1 MHEPFEPVICTHGAT
16 VMRVCLAVLAG
27 RSGATHDADDAWAE
41 TFVAALRAWPDLD
54 AEANVEAWL
63 VRIAQRKAIDILR
76 ARTRRC
82 EDLAGDDHPVAAAC
96 DPAASWETADIW
108 THVAGLPERQREAI
122 GYHYLGGL
130 THVQTAELTGST
142 PAAVRRAAADGIAAL
157 RTRLDSGEAGTGHL
171 AENGASS

>member
-1 MHEPFEPVICTHGAT
+1 MHEPFEPVIRAHGAT

-27 RSGATHDADDAWAE
+27 CGGATHDADDAWAE
-41 TFVAALRAWPDLD
+41 TFVAALRAWPGLD
-54 AEANVEAWL
+54 ADANVEAWL
-63 VRIAQRKAIDILR
+63 VRIAQRKAVDVLR
-76 ARTRRC
+76 ARSRRR
-82 EDLAGDDHPVAAAC
+82 EDPVGDDHPVAADC
-96 DPAASWETADIW
+96 DPAASSEAAEIW
-108 THVAGLPERQREAI
+108 THVARLPDRQREAI

-157 RTRLDSGEAGTGHL
+157 RRRLDSEGVGTGHL